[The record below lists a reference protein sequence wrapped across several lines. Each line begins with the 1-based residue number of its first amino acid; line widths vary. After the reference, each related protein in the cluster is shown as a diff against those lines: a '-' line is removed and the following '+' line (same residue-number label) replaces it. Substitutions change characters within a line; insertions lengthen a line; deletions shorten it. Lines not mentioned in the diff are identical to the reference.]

1 MAEKQ
6 RQDAPF
12 QRSRTDESPSS
23 GETLNGHDMDG
34 EQKER
39 GRRQEQEKTS
49 NDEEKG
55 GHEDSPQPV
64 GFFSKELNKVRLQV
78 FGLWARTSW
87 FTRTLRIVQTLTVI
101 STHSGRLY
109 LDCSFLILGCPLPC
123 GEEYVFFDRFRC
135 WYIASVPP

>member
-78 FGLWARTSW
+78 FGLWART
-87 FTRTLRIVQTLTVI
+87 TLILAVFILTVL
-101 STHSGRLY
+101 SLY
-109 LDCSFLILGCPLPC
+109 WAVLFHVEKNMSSLTVFVVGILLPFPR
-123 GEEYVFFDRFRC
+123 EVKTSD
-135 WYIASVPP
+135 SLV